1 MDTIELLFRN
11 YMFRIG
17 TRGSVQLG
25 PGVMQRTTFQRVRLG
40 PRLWSA
46 SCCSVGMRSTR
57 GFTLIELLI
66 VLAMIGIL
74 SAIAIPTLGE
84 STNRNA
90 VWTAS
95 EQIGSQ
101 VRQARL
107 KAITRNQRFRVTFDC
122 PADGQ
127 YRVLAVQEDPLIDD
141 DAGRCGQ
148 TFEFDSGIYT
158 MPVNVSFGD
167 VPTLEVNGRG
177 MYSIVGVG
185 ALPLTITVQY
195 GATHAR
201 DLTVSVTGQITFETF

>member
-1 MDTIELLFRN
+1 LF
-11 YMFRIG
+11 
-17 TRGSVQLG
+17 
-25 PGVMQRTTFQRVRLG
+25 
-40 PRLWSA
+40 
-46 SCCSVGMRSTR
+46 
-57 GFTLIELLI
+57 ELLI
-66 VLAMIGIL
+66 VMAMIGIL
-74 SAIAIPTLGE
+74 SAIAIPTLSE

-122 PADGQ
+122 PAAGQ

-148 TFEFDSGIYT
+148 TYEHDSGIYT
-158 MPVNVSFGD
+158 MPANVSFGAGL
-167 VPTLEVNGRG
+167 PTLEVNGRG
-177 MYSIVGVG
+177 MYSLIGVG

-195 GATHAR
+195 GATHSR
-201 DLTVSVTGQITFETF
+201 DLTVSVTGQLSFETF